1 MIERTSG
8 RRTPLESTRRFAL
21 RHFHLWNPQ
30 SGAVQSLVC
39 RDPRPRPAIRLPL
52 LWKSLSGPRRGG
64 VPRFPAER
72 RNRSLEAGGLAAAVL
87 LVAIAGG
94 APVVADQPATK
105 ADLVVV
111 HARIWTGDPD
121 HPEATALAAAG
132 ERLIAVGSDA
142 DVRGLVAPG
151 TRVLDAGGKRM
162 LPGFID
168 AHTHFVKGGFALL
181 APDLRSAGSR
191 DEFVSRLAAYAAKLP
206 AGRWIVDG
214 RWDHENW
221 PGSPLPTR
229 QWIDAASA
237 GHPVLIQRIDGHMAL
252 ANTLALERAG
262 ITRDTPDPDGGLIV
276 HDADGEPT
284 GIVKDAAVE
293 LVARAVPPRSD
304 EEIRDALDAAM
315 AHAASLGI
323 TSIQD
328 ITLWEEWPVMV
339 EAHRAGRL
347 TVRIASRT
355 PLATWERQRDLVA
368 WGGRGDDWLRLDG
381 VKAYADGSLG
391 SATALFFEPY
401 ADQPSTSGLLADD
414 FFPPGTY
421 DRRVLAAD
429 RAGLQVSTHAI
440 GEKANALVLDAY
452 ERVEREDGPRDR
464 RFRIEHAQHLRPQD
478 VPRFA
483 RLGVVASMQPVH
495 LADDGRWAEKRLGPE
510 RVRHS
515 YVFRSLLDSGAHVA
529 FGTDWPVAP
538 LDPMLGVAAAVTR
551 NTLDGKH
558 PEGWLPEQKMSLVEA
573 LRAYTAGAA
582 WAGFA
587 EHEKGILAPGYL
599 ADFVVLSDDPFA
611 VAPERLSG
619 IRAELT
625 VVGGHVVFD
634 RTAAAAA
641 ADVADP
647 PSPAPMQ

>member
-8 RRTPLESTRRFAL
+8 RRTPLEPARRFAL
-21 RHFHLWNPQ
+21 RHFHLW
-30 SGAVQSLVC
+30 
-39 RDPRPRPAIRLPL
+39 R
-52 LWKSLSGPRRGG
+52 SLSGPVQSF
-64 VPRFPAER
+64 VPRPPAER
-72 RNRSLEAGGLAAAVL
+72 RKRLRTEVLAALHLSVTL
-87 LVAIAGG
+87 GCGSLVAA
-94 APVVADQPATK
+94 VQPAAK
-105 ADLVVV
+105 ADLVVL

-121 HPEATALAAAG
+121 RPEAAALAAAG

-142 DVRGLVAPG
+142 DVRALVGPD
-151 TRVLDAGGKRM
+151 TRVLDAGGRR
-162 LPGFID
+162 LVPGFID

-181 APDLRSAGSR
+181 APDLRSARSR
-191 DEFVSRLAAYAAKLP
+191 EEFVSRLAAYADRLP

-293 LVARAVPPRSD
+293 LVARAVPSRSD
-304 EEIRDALDAAM
+304 EEIREALDAAM
-315 AHAASLGI
+315 AHAASLGV

-328 ITLWEEWPVMV
+328 ITLWDEWPVMV

-368 WGGRGDDWLRLDG
+368 WGGGGDDWLRLEG

-401 ADQPSTSGLLADD
+401 ADQPDTSGLQADD
-414 FFPPGTY
+414 FYPPGAY
-421 DRRVLAAD
+421 ERRILAAD

-452 ERVEREDGPRDR
+452 EAVEREDGPRDR

-551 NTLDGKH
+551 STLDGRH
-558 PEGWLPEQKMSLVEA
+558 PDGWLPEQKISVVEA
-573 LRAYTAGAA
+573 MRAYTAGAA

-587 EHEKGILAPGYL
+587 EHDKGILAPGFL
-599 ADFVVLSDDPFA
+599 ADFVLLSGDPFA
-611 VAPERLSG
+611 VAPERLAG
-619 IRAELT
+619 IRTELT
-625 VVGGHVVFD
+625 VVGGRVVFD
-634 RTAAAAA
+634 RSRAAPAAGGA
-641 ADVADP
+641 GS